1 MKKLRIGHIG
11 TKHDHS
17 QDKLDCVRKFPDIF
31 EVVGVVEEDPVQR
44 EMIRNNPTYSDY
56 PIMTEEELFEA
67 GCDCIMVEGFEYD
80 IPYVAKR
87 CVEHGIA
94 VHIDK
99 PAGRDLDVF
108 RDTLKLAK
116 AKHIPVQMAYMYRYN
131 PAVME
136 CMEYIKEGRLGE
148 IHSVTAVMNTGHSK
162 EKREWL
168 GNFDAGNM
176 FFLGCHMVD
185 LIYQLQGVPEKITPY
200 LKSSGF
206 DGVHTLDLGTAIF
219 EYKNGTSIVQ
229 ANACEVNGYG
239 RRQLVVC
246 GSKGTYEIRPLEK
259 PIGAIYASEDF
270 AEPFE
275 DRHAVRNIATVPTV
289 ERYDRMMLDFA
300 AMVRDGKEN
309 PYTYEYE
316 LQLQKLVLAAC
327 GYDVDYKTQEIL

>member
-1 MKKLRIGHIG
+1 MKKIRIGHIG

-17 QDKLDCVRKFPDIF
+17 QDKMDCVRKFPDLF
-31 EVVGVVEEDPVQR
+31 EVVGVVEDDPVQL
-44 EMIRNNPTYSDY
+44 EKIKKNPTYKDY
-56 PIMTEEELFEA
+56 PMLTEEQLFNA

-80 IPYVAKR
+80 IPYVAQR
-87 CVEHGIA
+87 CIEQGIA
-94 VHIDK
+94 VHVDK
-99 PAGRDLDVF
+99 PAGRDLNVF
-108 RDTLKLAK
+108 RDTLKMAK
-116 AKHIPVQMAYMYRYN
+116 AKNIPLQMAYMYRYN

-136 CMEYIKEGRLGE
+136 CMEYIKEGRLGD
-148 IHSVTAVMNTGHSK
+148 IHSVTAIMNTGHSP

-185 LIYQLQGVPEKITPY
+185 LIYQLQGIPEKITPY
-200 LKSSGF
+200 LKQSGL
-206 DGVHTLDLGTAIF
+206 DGVSSFDLGTAIF
-219 EYKNGTSIVQ
+219 EYPHGTSIVQ
-229 ANACEVNGYG
+229 SNACEINGYG

-275 DRHAVRNIATVPTV
+275 DRHAVREIATVPTV

-300 AMVRDGKEN
+300 AMVRGEKEN
-309 PYTYEYE
+309 PYSYEYE
-316 LQLQKLVLAAC
+316 LQVQKLVLAAC
-327 GYDVDYKTQEIL
+327 GYDVDYKTYETL

>member
-1 MKKLRIGHIG
+1 MKKIRIGHIG

-17 QDKLDCVRKFPDIF
+17 QDKMDCIRKFPKLF

-44 EMIRNNPTYSDY
+44 ELVKNSPTYRDY
-56 PIMTEEELFEA
+56 PFLTEEQMFNA

-87 CVEHGIA
+87 CVENGIA
-94 VHIDK
+94 VHVDK
-99 PAGRDLDVF
+99 PAGRDVDVF
-108 RDTLKLAK
+108 RDTLRIAK
-116 AKHIPVQMAYMYRYN
+116 AKKVPVQMAYMYRYN

-136 CMEYIKEGRLGE
+136 CMNYIRQGRLGD
-148 IHSVTAVMNTGHSK
+148 IHSVTAIMNTGHSWK
-162 EKREWL
+162 KREWL
-168 GNFDAGNM
+168 KNFDAGNM

-185 LIYQLQGVPEKITPY
+185 LIYRLQGIPEKITPY
-200 LKSSGF
+200 FKSSGM
-206 DGVHTLDLGTAIF
+206 DGVEALDLCTAVF

-246 GSKGTYEIRPLEK
+246 GSKGTYEIRPLEN

-275 DRHAVRNIATVPTV
+275 DRHIVRNIETVPTV

-300 AMVRDGKEN
+300 AMVRGEKEN
-309 PYTYEYE
+309 SFTYEYE
-316 LQLQKLVLAAC
+316 LQLQKLILAAC
-327 GYDVDYKTQEIL
+327 GYEIDYKTMEKL